1 MAQKAGMPDKIF
13 IGIVIALVVTGLLIF
28 FSASLSVLAQDEG
41 QFYRML
47 FNQIGLGLVGGSVC
61 FYFVSRLDYR
71 VWKKHALVIFIFSV
85 LSLLLVFVPG
95 LGFEHGGA
103 RRWLDLGPIS
113 FQPAELVKLGFV
125 VYAAAWFSW
134 VGEKVQQVTWGM
146 IALAAMVA
154 VVGAIL
160 LLQPD
165 TGTLLVIMA
174 AGGAVYFVA
183 GAPWKHIGAL
193 LLLTI
198 IGLGLLVA
206 VRPYL
211 IDRIQTFLNPD
222 RDALGSSYQVQQSL
236 IALGSGKIVG
246 RGYGQSVQKFS
257 YLPEPAGDSIYAVLG
272 EEMGFLGTMFVLL
285 LYIAFALRGFWIAF
299 RTKTNFG
306 QYLAIGITVLII
318 IQSFLNIGSA
328 LSVFPLTG
336 LPLIFIS
343 QGGSALLFALLE
355 VGIIVNISKHR
366 KR

>member
-1 MAQKAGMPDKIF
+1 MARQGAPDKVF
-13 IGIVIALVVTGLLIF
+13 IGLVISLVVIGLLVF
-28 FSASLSVLAQDEG
+28 FSAALSVLAQDEG

-47 FNQIGLGLVGGSVC
+47 FNQLALGLVGGGIC
-61 FYFVSRLDYR
+61 FYFISKLDYR
-71 VWKKHALVIFIFSV
+71 IWKKHALVIFIISI

-125 VYAAAWFSW
+125 IYAAAWFSW
-134 VGEKVQQVTWGM
+134 IGEKVKEFQWGLV
-146 IALAAMVA
+146 ALMAMVG

-174 AGGAVYFVA
+174 AGGAIYFVA
-183 GAPWKHIGAL
+183 GAPWKHIGVLIL
-193 LLLTI
+193 LAI
-198 IGLGLLVA
+198 VGLGALVA

-211 IDRIQTFLNPD
+211 IDRIQTFVNPGHD
-222 RDALGSSYQVQQSL
+222 PLGSSYQIQQSL
-236 IALGSGKIVG
+236 IALGSGRVIG
-246 RGYGQSVQKFS
+246 RGYGQSVQKFN
-257 YLPEPAGDSIYAVLG
+257 YLPEPAGDSVYAVLG
-272 EEMGFLGTMFVLL
+272 EEMGFFGTVLILL

-299 RTKTNFG
+299 RTRTNFG
-306 QYLAIGITVLII
+306 QYLAIGIVVLVIV
-318 IQSFLNIGSA
+318 QSFLNIGSA
-328 LSVFPLTG
+328 LAVFPLTG